1 MKWIQNTFHYYANKK
16 TIFFQSASRER
27 ERILNVMCSIGAGY
41 LLDTLHKALITK
53 AYKHL
58 PYIWLPN
65 GIQLSHRTL
74 RSATSMRL
82 SDHIKHYNRII
93 GNLVLLQSEYTR
105 PVPVAPSPT
114 IVKPSRCTLCWLFYW
129 SQWRWWILPFR
140 SISLHLVIDQ
150 F

>member
-58 PYIWLPN
+58 PYI
-65 GIQLSHRTL
+65 
-74 RSATSMRL
+74 
-82 SDHIKHYNRII
+82 
-93 GNLVLLQSEYTR
+93 
-105 PVPVAPSPT
+105 
-114 IVKPSRCTLCWLFYW
+114 
-129 SQWRWWILPFR
+129 
-140 SISLHLVIDQ
+140 
-150 F
+150 